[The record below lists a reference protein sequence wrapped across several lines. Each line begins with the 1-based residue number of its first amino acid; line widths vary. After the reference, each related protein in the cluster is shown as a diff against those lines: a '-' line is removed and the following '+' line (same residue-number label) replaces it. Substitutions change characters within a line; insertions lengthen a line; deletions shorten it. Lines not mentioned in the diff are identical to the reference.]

1 MPSLKNDLPISAR
14 RVRYLDSMIPSPLP
28 EPIPLLQ
35 AASMDTVMAALVA
48 VPQELSQKPGLH
60 VVMLRD
66 RRRLLLLESGELRQA
81 FPVAIGMPGWETPT
95 GRYKVLEKID
105 NPVWV
110 HPVSGDRVAD
120 QSSANPLGSHW
131 IGFHRDCRGR
141 DAHDGDQWITI
152 KGCTSTGFHGTPHRW
167 TVGRAVSHGCV
178 RLLNEN
184 VSTLYGQVKLGTPVT
199 VLP

>member
-1 MPSLKNDLPISAR
+1 MPSLKNVLPILAR
-14 RVRYLDSMIPSPLP
+14 RAGYLDSMIPSPLP

-48 VPQELSQKPGLH
+48 VPQELRQKPGLH
-60 VVMLRD
+60 VVMLRE
-66 RRRLLLLESGELRQA
+66 RRRLLLLESGALLDS

-95 GRYKVLEKID
+95 GRFKVQQKIEK
-105 NPVWV
+105 PVWV
-110 HPVSGDRVAD
+110 HLVSGDRVAD

-178 RLLNEN
+178 RLWNEN
-184 VSTLYGQVKLGTPVT
+184 VRTLYGQVKLGTPVT